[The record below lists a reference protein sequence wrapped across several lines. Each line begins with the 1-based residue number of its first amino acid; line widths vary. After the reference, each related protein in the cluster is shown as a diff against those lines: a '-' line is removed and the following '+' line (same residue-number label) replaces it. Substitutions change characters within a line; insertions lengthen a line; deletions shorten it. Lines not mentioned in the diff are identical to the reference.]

1 MGGLTTL
8 SVPTITSD
16 GALLL
21 LTICE
26 IKYAAIPMMATRD
39 TPWRIR
45 TTLKVVPRAPLS
57 DPAMVID
64 LVLCLSSRVIFREYV
79 ESLRSDD
86 QRKCKGQRD
95 TAVVLK

>member
-1 MGGLTTL
+1 
-8 SVPTITSD
+8 
-16 GALLL
+16 
-21 LTICE
+21 
-26 IKYAAIPMMATRD
+26 MMATRD

-64 LVLCLSSRVIFREYV
+64 VALCLSSRGIFREYV

-86 QRKCKGQRD
+86 QRMCKGQRD